1 MSKKIISIIFSG
13 VLLLL
18 LTAPTILTLVDDS
31 IDSSVIFSLS
41 EEEGKG
47 SEKNINIELIF
58 ESIESNYFQLVFLTE
73 EDSLEYFY
81 KKYTLPYLNKVSPP
95 PDLHFL

>member
-81 KKYTLPYLNKVSPP
+81 KKYALPYLNKVSPP